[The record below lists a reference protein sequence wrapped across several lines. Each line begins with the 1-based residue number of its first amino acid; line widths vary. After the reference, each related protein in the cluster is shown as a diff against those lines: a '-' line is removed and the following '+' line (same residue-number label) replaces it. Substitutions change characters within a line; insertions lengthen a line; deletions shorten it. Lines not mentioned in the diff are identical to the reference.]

1 MSGTAS
7 DDFLQGA
14 KAAERE
20 ERQVQAKIDA
30 LEARSFRADDSGAMQ
45 AGARPYPVPP
55 FPEQHLRKPGLE
67 AALDPAPMYDAPFWK
82 GSGKLDGKRALITGA
97 GQGIGKASAL
107 HMQREGATVLATDVN
122 EATLAELAAQGFET
136 RVLNVRD
143 PSSIAAAVAAA
154 GKVDVLFN
162 CAGFVAAG
170 TILDCDEAQWA
181 FSMDL
186 NMTAMYR
193 MCKAFLPGMI
203 AAGGGNII
211 NMASVA
217 GSVIA
222 APNRFVYGATK
233 AGVIGLT
240 KSIAA
245 DFIGQGIRA
254 NAICPGTVESPSLD
268 QRLRDTGDYDAA
280 RKAFIARQPIGRIGK
295 AEEIAALVVYLASD
309 ESAYTTGVAH
319 VIDGGWANI

>member
-1 MSGTAS
+1 MRLA
-7 DDFLQGA
+7 
-14 KAAERE
+14 
-20 ERQVQAKIDA
+20 
-30 LEARSFRADDSGAMQ
+30 
-45 AGARPYPVPP
+45 
-55 FPEQHLRKPGLE
+55 
-67 AALDPAPMYDAPFWK
+67 
-82 GSGKLDGKRALITGA
+82 GKRAVVTAA
-97 GQGIGKASAL
+97 GQGIGRASAL
-107 HMQREGATVLATDVN
+107 AMAREGARVLATDVN
-122 EATLAELAAQGFET
+122 EQALASLAAEGLET
-136 RVLNVRD
+136 RVLDVRD
-143 PSSIAAAVAAA
+143 PASIAAAVQAA

-193 MCKAFLPGMI
+193 MCRAFLPGMI
-203 AAGGGNII
+203 AHGGASII

-217 GSVIA
+217 GTVIA

-245 DFIGQGIRA
+245 DFISKGIRA

-268 QRLRDTGDYDAA
+268 QRLRDMGDYEAA
-280 RKAFIARQPIGRIGK
+280 KKAFIARQPIGRIGK
-295 AEEIAALVVYLASD
+295 PEEIAALVVYLASD
-309 ESAYTTGVAH
+309 ESSYTTGVAH

>member
-1 MSGTAS
+1 MGRLAGKKALVTA
-7 DDFLQGA
+7 
-14 KAAERE
+14 
-20 ERQVQAKIDA
+20 
-30 LEARSFRADDSGAMQ
+30 
-45 AGARPYPVPP
+45 
-55 FPEQHLRKPGLE
+55 
-67 AALDPAPMYDAPFWK
+67 
-82 GSGKLDGKRALITGA
+82 A
-97 GQGIGKASAL
+97 GQGIGRASAL
-107 HMQREGATVLATDVN
+107 AMKREGADVIAADIN
-122 EATLAELAAQGFET
+122 AAALESLAAEGITT
-136 RVLNVRD
+136 RLLNVRD
-143 PSSIAAAVAAA
+143 KAAVEAAAAEIGAL
-154 GKVDVLFN
+154 DVLFN

-170 TILDCDEAQWA
+170 TILDCDEDQWA

-186 NMTAMYR
+186 NMTAMFR
-193 MCKAFLPGMI
+193 MCKAFLPAMI
-203 AAGGGNII
+203 AGGGGSII

-245 DFIGQGIRA
+245 DFISKGIRA

-268 QRLRDTGDYDAA
+268 QRLRDTGDYEGAK
-280 RKAFIARQPIGRIGK
+280 KAFIARQPIGRIGK

-309 ESAYTTGVAH
+309 ESSYTTGVAH